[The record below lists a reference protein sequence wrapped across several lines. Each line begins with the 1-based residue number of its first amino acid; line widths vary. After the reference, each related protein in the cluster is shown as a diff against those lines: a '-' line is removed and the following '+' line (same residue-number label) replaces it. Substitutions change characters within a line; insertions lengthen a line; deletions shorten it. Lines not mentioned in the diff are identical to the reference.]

1 MENIEFRRG
10 AIDAGDCIGCAW
22 ELVKRNLGL
31 YLGAGLLTLIL
42 VSCIPCINFVLFG
55 PIIGGFTFIVLR
67 DMRGEPIDFGMLF
80 KGFDKFLPL
89 MIMGLI
95 QAIPGIIFQMIQW
108 TSDIAQ
114 IFMVPA
120 ASDGNFFQDAEQP
133 LIAVGVIILFIA
145 YFIFQIVWN
154 FALIFAIPLIME
166 HNLGVV
172 DAAKISISAV
182 FGNFG
187 GLVILTLA
195 GTLVALLGVVALCV
209 GIFVAIPV
217 VWAANVV
224 AYRHVFALDDDD
236 LNSFSRPPAYGS
248 IFGNDFN

>member
-22 ELVKRNLGL
+22 ELVKRNFGL

-67 DMRGEPIDFGMLF
+67 DIRDEPIDFGMLF

-114 IFMVPA
+114 VVMEPA
-120 ASDGNFFQDAEQP
+120 VSDGNFFQDAEQP
-133 LIAVGVIILFIA
+133 LLAVGVIILFIA

-166 HNLGVV
+166 HNLGVI
-172 DAAKISISAV
+172 DAARISISAV

-187 GLVILTLA
+187 GLIILALA
-195 GTLVALLGVVALCV
+195 SGLVALLGMVVLCV

-217 VWAANVV
+217 VWAANVF
-224 AYRHVFALDDDD
+224 AYRQVFPSEEDNA
-236 LNSFSRPPAYGS
+236 NMFTRPPAYGS
-248 IFGNDFN
+248 IFGNDI